1 MKNTGNE
8 KGTIYWD
15 RSDRQMRCMHAVCKN
30 DEKSLKWTKY
40 KLTILNFLFIHSY
53 NSNNHV
59 IDVTEIFKLLKFL
72 YQRANVRYIR
82 LIKMQFLYLKNIRDN
97 TIENTVYLGPATFT
111 IRNTFTKNL
120 KIFATNFPISC
131 IVQACF
137 GRTYLVGL
145 RLKGS

>member
-40 KLTILNFLFIHSY
+40 KLTTLNFLFIHSC

-72 YQRANVRYIR
+72 YQRAKCEIYVS
-82 LIKMQFLYLKNIRDN
+82 LKC
-97 TIENTVYLGPATFT
+97 
-111 IRNTFTKNL
+111 
-120 KIFATNFPISC
+120 NFY
-131 IVQACF
+131 
-137 GRTYLVGL
+137 T
-145 RLKGS
+145 